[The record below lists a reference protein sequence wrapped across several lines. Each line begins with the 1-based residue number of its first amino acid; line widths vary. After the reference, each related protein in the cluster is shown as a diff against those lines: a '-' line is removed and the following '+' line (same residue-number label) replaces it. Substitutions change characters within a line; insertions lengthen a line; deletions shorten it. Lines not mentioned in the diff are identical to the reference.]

1 MMLPSLLLALCLAP
15 GGGRAPVPRASGV
28 SSAAPPAQR
37 TAGGSEGCEGSALAS
52 ADPEVFGLIEAEAQ
66 RQRDGLELIASENF
80 VSAEVRPRC
89 SRALRPPEL
98 VTRWQRRLRHCRP
111 RACSAGHGVTGASS
125 AETDVAQ
132 TPPPLP
138 PLPPPPCRCARHL
151 PPHCPAPDH
160 PPASPHP
167 YRHSG
172 ARGLRLTPPSHPL
185 TLPPPSIMQVREA
198 LGSVFTNK
206 YSEGLPGAR
215 YYGGNEHVDK
225 LERLCQVREP
235 QSRIKALPTKTRDP
249 TQNRGPDQDNHTGGK
264 EHVDKL

>member
-1 MMLPSLLLALCLAP
+1 MLPSLLLALSLAP

-28 SSAAPPAQR
+28 SSVAPPAQR

-80 VSAEVRPRC
+80 VSAEVCPRC

-132 TPPPLP
+132 TPPCLP

-185 TLPPPSIMQVREA
+185 TLPPLPVSRCGRRSAPSSQTSTRRVFPAHVITAATSTSTSWKGCARC
-198 LGSVFTNK
+198 GSPN
-206 YSEGLPGAR
+206 
-215 YYGGNEHVDK
+215 
-225 LERLCQVREP
+225 LE
-235 QSRIKALPTKTRDP
+235 SRPFRPRIE
-249 TQNRGPDQDNHTGGK
+249 PDQK
-264 EHVDKL
+264 